1 MAEKRIL
8 DLYFSSQEIVYFH
21 NGAVTAV
28 PLEAE
33 GNEALEGL
41 FRSILE
47 AHSATYSTVR
57 IILSPLY
64 MQLNQF
70 TLPAMKKG
78 DLLKVIER
86 KVSVLQG
93 FEEGRNWG
101 YQTLNRVD
109 KVDTIVTYVVAHTL
123 VKSIISVATEKG
135 MQVHSILPLPLL
147 PYLTES
153 GVEGDGS
160 VLLILLKNSVLVRVH
175 KNRKTLFT
183 REFSCKVGTD
193 DPAEVTRLQKEV
205 ERTLL
210 YVKQQ
215 YQIFSPSISY
225 VGREYSYINESI
237 PGIHYTGTIPN
248 WVIESVHAVES
259 GEVEKANILPR
270 SYIEERKK
278 IHRFYLL
285 FVTVLFSLG
294 ISLLS
299 YIYMYN
305 ERAKAEKQVKILRI
319 DESMDSLQQV
329 ISGMEVIEGR
339 ISTHQSVITYLEHE
353 NHTPLAGWSVS
364 YISKIIPERL
374 LLSRFDMHYVSGGN
388 YWQCRLEG
396 FAPRS
401 SVEAALQ
408 LKVFEERLQKGPMA
422 LTVDK
427 TWLEQWKENLHV
439 GDTRE
444 KELVN
449 KQFFIEGRIF

>member
-28 PLEAE
+28 PLEGE
-33 GNEALEGL
+33 GNEALEAL

-47 AHSATYSTVR
+47 AHSATYSTIRV
-57 IILSPLY
+57 ILSPLY

-70 TLPAMKKG
+70 TLPAMKKS
-78 DLLKVIER
+78 DLMKVIER

-101 YQTLNRVD
+101 YQTLNRID
-109 KVDTIVTYVVAHTL
+109 RVDTIVTYVVAHSL
-123 VKSIISVATEKG
+123 VKTIISVATEKG
-135 MQVHSILPLPLL
+135 MLIHSILPLPLL

-175 KNRKTLFT
+175 KNKKTLFT
-183 REFSCKVGTD
+183 REFSCKVGAE

-215 YQIFSPSISY
+215 YQIFSPSIYY
-225 VGREYSYINESI
+225 VGREYQYINESV
-237 PGIHYTGTIPN
+237 PGIYYAGSIPN
-248 WVIESVHAVES
+248 WVIESVNAIES

-278 IHRFYLL
+278 IRRFYLL
-285 FVTVLFSLG
+285 FVTVLIGLA

-299 YIYMYN
+299 YLFIHK
-305 ERAKAEKQVKILRI
+305 ESAKAEKQVKLLRI

-329 ISGMEVIEGR
+329 ISAMEQIEGR
-339 ISTHQSVITYLEHE
+339 ISIHQSVISHLESESHA
-353 NHTPLAGWSVS
+353 PLAGWTVS

-374 LLSRFDMHYVSGGN
+374 LLSRFDMHYVPGGD

-401 SVEAALQ
+401 AVEAALQ
-408 LKVFEERLQKGPMA
+408 LKVFEERLQKAPVA